1 MSVSAEPT
9 LVVHSTADLLAQAA
23 AARMVTRLVDAQSS
37 GGVPSVVLTG
47 GTIAAR
53 VYAAVAESPAH
64 AAVDWRRVEFWW
76 GDERYLPS
84 GDPDRNETQ
93 AREALLDR
101 VPVDPDRVHPMPA
114 APADGSGGDPDQA
127 AAQYAEEMRRAA
139 RPEDHADVPGVDV
152 LLLGVGPDG
161 HVASLFP
168 ERPELYDE
176 RPATAVRGAPKP
188 PPTRVSMTFPTLLN
202 AREVWFLVAGA
213 DKAQAVRMALG
224 GAGLMQ
230 VPAAGVRGR
239 QRTLWLLDRD
249 AAREVPRSLA
259 RAASP

>member
-1 MSVSAEPT
+1 LTTDPT
-9 LVVHSTADLLAQAA
+9 LVVHGSSDLLAQAV
-23 AARMVTRLVDAQSS
+23 AARLITRLVDAQAS
-37 GGVPSVVLTG
+37 GGVPALVLTG

-53 VYAAVAESPAH
+53 TYAAVADSPAR
-64 AAVDWRRVEFWW
+64 AAVDWRRVEIWW
-76 GDERYLPS
+76 GDERYLPA

-93 AREALLDR
+93 ARQALLNR
-101 VPVDPDRVHPMPA
+101 LPVEQHRVHPMPA
-114 APADGSGGDPDQA
+114 AADDPSGGDPDQA
-127 AAQYAEEMRRAA
+127 AAEYAEELRRAA
-139 RPEDHADVPGVDV
+139 RPEDHADVPSFDV

-168 ERPELYDE
+168 EHPELYDE
-176 RPATAVRGAPKP
+176 RAVTAVRGAPKP
-188 PPTRVSMTFPTLLN
+188 PPTRLSMTFPTLLS
-202 AREVWFLVAGA
+202 AREVWFLVSGA

-249 AAREVPRSLA
+249 AVSEVPKDLVTPAA
-259 RAASP
+259 R